1 MSDEPTGAG
10 AGARERVLVATIGDR
25 DPVHEGQPM
34 GPLRAAAAVRPA
46 RAYLVHSEPTA
57 DRDYAAAAAET
68 ARLVQQ
74 QVPGCRADPRPHG
87 VANPTD
93 LPALVGAMARLLG
106 GLGADDAEVH
116 VCASSGT
123 PQMGLAL
130 TLAAEARYGA
140 GRVTHWQGLD
150 PELTAE
156 PLTRLEP
163 GVLFH
168 HFELRRALEALAAC
182 RVADAAA
189 GLARVAEG
197 PPGAAR
203 RAIERA
209 AGVASQLEQV
219 AELRRRPAVLRPDD
233 LRREERAERP
243 RLAAFVDW
251 YAALAQDA
259 GGGRWPAELAAL
271 AMREERA
278 GRPVLALVRL
288 ALAQEVAVAARLE
301 ERHGIDADHPGPDG
315 WKRIAELV
323 PGVDATAPRFEGL
336 KNRLDLLARLEPGV
350 GDAIPAALAL
360 AHERNV
366 IVHQGRGRAASG
378 WERYVENLRALYAGF
393 GWPDPAASPG
403 APEAVAALAAEL
415 ARWVGVGLGLPS

>member
-1 MSDEPTGAG
+1 MSGEPTDAG
-10 AGARERVLVATIGDR
+10 AGARERVLVATIGNR
-25 DPVHEGQPM
+25 DPLGDGEPT

-46 RAYLVHSEPTA
+46 RAYLVHSERTA

-74 QVPGCRADPRPHG
+74 EVPGCLAETRSHG

-93 LPALVGAMARLLG
+93 LPALVAAMARLLG
-106 GLGADDAEVH
+106 GLGADDADVH

-150 PELTAE
+150 PRFAAE

-189 GLARVAEG
+189 GLARAAEG

-209 AGVASQLEQV
+209 AGAARQLEQV
-219 AELRRRPAVLRPDD
+219 AELRRRPAVLRPND

-301 ERHGIDADHPGPDG
+301 ERHGIDADRPGPDG
-315 WKRIAELV
+315 WKRIAEAV
-323 PGVDATAPRFEGL
+323 PEVDAAAPRFEGL

-350 GDAIPAALAL
+350 DGRIPTALEL

-366 IVHQGRGRAASG
+366 IVHQGRGRAATDWGS
-378 WERYVENLRALYAGF
+378 YVENLRALYAGF
-393 GWPDPAASPG
+393 GWPDPAETPG
-403 APEAVAALAAEL
+403 APEAVAVLAAEL
-415 ARWVGVGLGLPS
+415 ARWVGVGLEPPS